1 MDESLRQATLGASN
15 IQTPG
20 SPLGSFPELSQL
32 YQSSFQLPQSSGG
45 VSALAGQAQESVRQ
59 QEAKQKA
66 KPQRVK
72 KADGGFEF
80 YDSSGKPITAEEYA
94 SATGKRAIEVLA
106 DSENP
111 IDIGYLEDYNN
122 LQEYMQAKLN
132 SKTNSKLRTKAENI
146 EKQVKEAFGK
156 DIASM
161 NPQQLIEQF
170 KRAYPTIY
178 GRKNA
183 GVGAGQVFIPQ
194 ADSGG
199 SNSKAADLF
208 AQYGIQVEQ

>member
-1 MDESLRQATLGASN
+1 MDESLRQATLGATN

-32 YQSSFQLPQSSGG
+32 YQSSFQLPQSSGAAN
-45 VSALAGQAQESVRQ
+45 ALAGQAQETVKQ
-59 QEAKQKA
+59 QEAKKTNY
-66 KPQRVK
+66 QRVK

-80 YDSSGKPITAEEYA
+80 YDGNGKSISAYDYA
-94 SATGKRAIEVLA
+94 NATGKRPSEVLA

-132 SKTNSKLRTKAENI
+132 AKTNSKFKAKAENI

-156 DIASM
+156 DLAGM
-161 NPQQLIEQF
+161 NPQQLIEEF
-170 KRAYPTIY
+170 KQAYPTVY
-178 GRKNA
+178 GRKNT
-183 GVGAGQVFIPQ
+183 GVPAGQVLIPQ
-194 ADSGG
+194 HNQEDVDLAGG
-199 SNSKAADLF
+199 GG
-208 AQYGIQVEQ
+208 GIGS